1 MGSNNTHLSITV
13 VLKIQFCHVPPEV
26 KKILNPMKQKV
37 TESDEIHSLT
47 LGHETIDK
55 NY

>member
-1 MGSNNTHLSITV
+1 
-13 VLKIQFCHVPPEV
+13 
-26 KKILNPMKQKV
+26 MKQKV

-55 NY
+55 ITSLLTGMKYTRLYESPVRY